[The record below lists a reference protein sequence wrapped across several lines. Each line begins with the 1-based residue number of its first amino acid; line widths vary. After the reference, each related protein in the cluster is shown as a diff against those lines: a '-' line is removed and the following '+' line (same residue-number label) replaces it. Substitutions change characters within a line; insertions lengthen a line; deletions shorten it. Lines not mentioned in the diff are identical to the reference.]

1 MPLERDDPRNSETPA
16 GSEPNPEESATSTS
30 GSQRIG
36 PYRILEP
43 LAEGGMGMV
52 YLARQTEPVKRQVA
66 LKLIKPGMDTKQVI
80 ARFEAERQA
89 LAVMDH
95 PNIAKV
101 FDGGTT
107 ADGRPYF
114 AMEYVPGVSITEYCD
129 MHKLPVRAR
138 LELFQ
143 GVCQAVQHAHQKGV
157 IHRDLKPT
165 NILVAEQDGQPL
177 PKVIDFGIAKAMG
190 PSLTEKTLHTQL
202 GQLIGTP
209 AYMSPEQA
217 EMTGLDVD
225 TRTDIYSL
233 GVILYEL
240 LAGELPF
247 EHKDL
252 QGFGAIV
259 TLRDTEAA
267 RPSLRF
273 DTLGDRKQYIA
284 DCRSTDP
291 GTLTRRLKGDLDW
304 IVMKAI
310 EKDRTRR
317 YDTANALLFEIRR
330 YLDDEP
336 VLARAPSTA
345 YRMGKF
351 VRRHKAGVAAGSVV
365 AFALVAGFTLAT
377 VGMLRA
383 RSAERTAQQEAETA
397 RQVSDFLVG
406 LFQLSDPTQARTND
420 VTAREIL
427 DRGAQRIETDLTDQ
441 PLVQA
446 RMMATMGSAYRG
458 LGRYESAT
466 PLLEGALEKLE
477 SLSGEEDL
485 EVARTKLALANLM
498 IWKADYPH
506 AESLSREALATYRQ
520 IYGDQHPALAVPIL
534 NLVFGFL
541 RAQANYDE
549 AESLLL
555 EALNIKRAAGE
566 ADEGQAATLDQL
578 CWVYI
583 NKGDLDAA
591 ELMCRDALELRRRLL
606 GPDHFDIATSL
617 HRMAVVYRQQGRYNQ
632 ALATYEEALSMNRR
646 LFGDEHP
653 EMAYNLDDMGIIYR
667 TLGEPEKG
675 LPLAREAVRIR
686 RKLLR
691 DDNPERSLALYN
703 LAALLRDLGRSDEA
717 ADIFLEALAV
727 DERALAADHER
738 GATYV
743 LAFSRLAARRAAT
756 LRALGRD
763 AEAAVQERRARDVL
777 AAAVEQGLLESES
790 RALVLN
796 GICWWGT
803 LAGQAVPVLPVC
815 EAAVDASDEA
825 NRPRIRD
832 SRALARTLTGDYAG
846 AIKDFQYYMARPANV
861 AGVGPRRSW
870 VEALRN
876 GENPFTQQELD
887 RLILP

>member
-1 MPLERDDPRNSETPA
+1 MSHSQHGSGTSHDSVAQPEQVGPYKILER
-16 GSEPNPEESATSTS
+16 
-30 GSQRIG
+30 
-36 PYRILEP
+36 
-43 LAEGGMGMV
+43 LAEGGMGVV
-52 YLARQTEPVKRQVA
+52 YLAGQTEPVKRQVA
-66 LKLIKPGMDTKQVI
+66 LKVIKPGMDTKQVI

-107 ADGRPYF
+107 DEGRPYF
-114 AMEYVPGVSITEYCD
+114 AMEYVAGVSITEYCD
-129 MHKLPVRAR
+129 MHR
-138 LELFQ
+138 LTVSERLDLFE
-143 GVCQAVQHAHQKGV
+143 GVCQAVQHAHQKSV
-157 IHRDLKPT
+157 IHRDLKPS
-165 NILVAEQDGQPL
+165 NILVAVQDGNPV
-177 PKVIDFGIAKAMG
+177 PKVIDFGIAKAIG

-247 EHKDL
+247 EHRDL

-259 TLRDTEAA
+259 TLRDTEAP

-273 DTLGDRKQYIA
+273 DTLGARKKGIA

-291 GTLTRRLKGDLDW
+291 GTLAKRLKGDLDW

-330 YLDDEP
+330 YLNNEP
-336 VLARAPSTA
+336 VLARAPSVG

-351 VRRHKAGVAAGSVV
+351 VRRHKAGVAAGVVV
-365 AFALVAGFTLAT
+365 AMAVVSGLALAT

-383 RSAERTAQQEAETA
+383 RSAERVAQQEAETA

-406 LFQLSDPTQARTND
+406 LFQLSDPTAARTNEI
-420 VTAREIL
+420 TAREIL
-427 DRGAQRIETDLTDQ
+427 DRGAERIETELADQ

-466 PLLEGALEKLE
+466 PLLERALERLE
-477 SLSGEEDL
+477 SLSGESDL
-485 EVARTKLALANLM
+485 EVANTKVALANLM
-498 IWKADYPH
+498 IWKADYPR
-506 AESLSREALATYRQ
+506 AESLNREALATYRQ
-520 IYGDQHPALAVPIL
+520 RLGDDHPAVVGTTQ

-541 RAQANYDE
+541 RAQTNYDE
-549 AESLLL
+549 AESLM
-555 EALNIKRAAGE
+555 LNILAKQRAVDLE
-566 ADEGQAATLDQL
+566 NEDQAATMDYL
-578 CWVYI
+578 CWIYI

-591 ELMCRDALELRRRLL
+591 EAMCRDALQLRRKLL
-606 GPDHFDIATSL
+606 GSDNFDISISL
-617 HRMAVVYRQQGRYNQ
+617 HRMAVVFRQQGRYEL
-632 ALATYEEALSMNRR
+632 ALSTYQDALSMNQR
-646 LFGDEHP
+646 LFGEDHP
-653 EMAYNLDDMGIIYR
+653 EMAYNLNDMAIIYR
-667 TLGEPEKG
+667 VIGEPETG
-675 LPLAREAVRIR
+675 LPYAREAVRIR
-686 RKLLR
+686 RTLLR
-691 DDNPERSLALYN
+691 NDNPERSEALYN
-703 LAALLRDLGRSDEA
+703 LAALLRDVGLSDEA

-727 DERALAADHER
+727 DERALSARSERDAA
-738 GATYV
+738 YV
-743 LAFSRLAARRAAT
+743 SAFSRLTARRAAT
-756 LRALGRD
+756 LRALGRNEE
-763 AEAAVQERRARDVL
+763 AEEQEARARRVL
-777 AAAVEQGLLESES
+777 DTAIDAGITESER

-796 GICWWGT
+796 SICWWAS
-803 LAGQAVPVLPVC
+803 LAGQASRVLPLC
-815 EAAVDASDEA
+815 EAAVNASDES

-832 SRALARTLTGDYAG
+832 SRALARSLTGDYAG
-846 AIKDFQYYMARPANV
+846 AVDDFEAYMARPANV
-861 AGVGPRRSW
+861 AGVGQRRAW
-870 VEALRN
+870 VESLRN
-876 GENPFTQQELD
+876 GANPFTQEELD

>member
-1 MPLERDDPRNSETPA
+1 MSHSHH
-16 GSEPNPEESATSTS
+16 GSGQSHDSALQP
-30 GSQRIG
+30 QRVG
-36 PYRILEP
+36 PYKILEP

-52 YLARQTEPVKRQVA
+52 YLALQTEPVKRQVA
-66 LKLIKPGMDTKQVI
+66 LKVIKPGMDTKQVI

-107 ADGRPYF
+107 EEGRPYF
-114 AMEYVPGVSITEYCD
+114 AMEYVAGVSITEYCD
-129 MHKLPVRAR
+129 MHKLSVRAR

-165 NILVAEQDGQPL
+165 NILVAVQDGQPV

-190 PSLTEKTLHTQL
+190 PSLTDKTLHTQL
-202 GQLIGTP
+202 GQMIGTP

-247 EHKDL
+247 EHRDL

-259 TLRDTEAA
+259 TLRDTEAP

-273 DTLGDRKQYIA
+273 DTLGNRKTRIA

-291 GTLTRRLKGDLDW
+291 GTLTKRLKGDLDW

-317 YDTANALLFEIRR
+317 YDTANALLFELRR
-330 YLDDEP
+330 YLNDEP
-336 VLARAPSTA
+336 VLARAPSA
-345 YRMGKF
+345 GYRLGKF
-351 VRRHKAGVAAGSVV
+351 VQRHKAGVAAGVVV
-365 AFALVAGFTLAT
+365 ALALVTGLALAMAGL
-377 VGMLRA
+377 LRA
-383 RSAERTAQQEAETA
+383 RNAERVAQREAETA

-406 LFQLSDPTQARTND
+406 LFQLSDPTAAQMND
-420 VTAREIL
+420 IRAREIL
-427 DRGAQRIETDLTDQ
+427 DRGAERIETELADQ

-446 RMMATMGSAYRG
+446 RMMATMGSAYEG
-458 LGRYESAT
+458 LGRYDTAT
-466 PLLEGALEKLE
+466 PLLERALERLE
-477 SLSGEEDL
+477 TSSGASDL
-485 EVARTKLALANLM
+485 DVANTKVALANLL
-498 IWKADYPH
+498 IWKADYPR
-506 AESLSREALATYRQ
+506 AESLNREALATYRQ
-520 IYGDQHPALAVPIL
+520 ILGDDHPIVVATTH

-549 AESLLL
+549 AESLSLDVL
-555 EALNIKRAAGE
+555 ARQRAAGVE
-566 ADEGQAATLDQL
+566 DEGQAATLDYL
-578 CWVYI
+578 CWIYI

-591 ELMCRDALELRRRLL
+591 EVMCRDALAMRRALL
-606 GPDHFDIATSL
+606 GPDHFDISISL
-617 HRMAVVYRQQGRYNQ
+617 HRMAVVYRQQGNYEL
-632 ALATYEEALSMNRR
+632 ALSTYQDALSMNQR
-646 LFGDEHP
+646 LIGDDHP
-653 EMAYNLDDMGIIYR
+653 EMAYNLNDMAVVYR
-667 TLGEPEKG
+667 AMGQPARG

-686 RKLLR
+686 RALLR
-691 DDNPERSLALYN
+691 DDNPERSEALYN
-703 LAALLRDLGRSDEA
+703 LAALLRDVGQSDEA
-717 ADIFLEALAV
+717 ADVFLEALAV
-727 DERALAADHER
+727 DERALSGRDARD
-738 GATYV
+738 ATYV
-743 LAFSRLAARRAAT
+743 LSFSRLTARRAAT
-756 LRALGRD
+756 LRALGRNED
-763 AEAAVQERRARDVL
+763 AEAQEVRARGAL
-777 AAAVEQGLLESES
+777 NAAIHEGVLESES

-796 GICWWGT
+796 GICWWAS
-803 LAGQAVPVLPVC
+803 LAGQATQVLPTC
-815 EAAVDASDEA
+815 EAAVKASDDA

-832 SRALARTLTGDYAG
+832 SRALARSLTCDYAG
-846 AIKDFQYYMARPANV
+846 AVEDFDAYMSRPANV
-861 AGVGPRRSW
+861 AGVGQRRAW
-870 VEALRN
+870 VESLRN
-876 GENPFTQQELD
+876 GENPFTQEELD